1 MKKRGIKLFTILLT
15 AGMLA
20 VTAVS
25 GISANMITNT
35 KTTVYQMEKN
45 DSVLVDGGGMT
56 GKILPDRKWL
66 SNVESKISKGNGY
79 VRVKLNGYSK
89 PVLLEASKKYIEH
102 VGDGNG
108 GSGYASRHVW
118 VYTESSKRNAKC
130 IGTLIGIDYIGVK
143 NNVIYTKGD
152 GTIETYLV
160 SSDGERLVQKDYADI
175 NRKTGFTNDS
185 NKGTGYKSVNGSKAK
200 DLYYKL
206 LKEYQNST
214 TIYFEIK

>member
-1 MKKRGIKLFTILLT
+1 MKRGTKLFTILLT
-15 AGMLA
+15 TGMLA
-20 VTAVS
+20 FTAAS
-25 GISANMITNT
+25 GISANMITST
-35 KTTVYQMEKN
+35 KTTVYQMKEN

-56 GKILPDRKWL
+56 GKIFPDRKWL
-66 SNVESKISKGNGY
+66 SDVESKMSKGNGY

-118 VYTESSKRNAKC
+118 VYTESSNRNAKC
-130 IGTLIGIDYIGVK
+130 IGTLIGFNYIGVK
-143 NNVIYTKGD
+143 NNVIYTRGN
-152 GTIETYLV
+152 GTVETYLV

-175 NRKTGFTNDS
+175 NTKLGFTNSS
-185 NKGTGYKSVNGSKAK
+185 NKGTGYKSVNGSNAE

-206 LKEYQNST
+206 LNEYWGST
-214 TIYFEIK
+214 IHFKIR

>member
-25 GISANMITNT
+25 GISANMITST

-79 VRVKLNGYSK
+79 VRVQLNGYSK

-130 IGTLIGIDYIGVK
+130 IGTLIGINYIGVK

-160 SSDGERLVQKDYADI
+160 SSDGEYLVQKDYADI
-175 NRKTGFTNDS
+175 NRKIGFTNDS
-185 NKGTGYKSVNGSKAK
+185 NKGTGYKSVNGSKAE
-200 DLYYKL
+200 DLYNKL
-206 LKEYQNST
+206 LEEYWNST

>member
-1 MKKRGIKLFTILLT
+1 MKKRGTKLFTILLT

-20 VTAVS
+20 VTAAS
-25 GISANMITNT
+25 GISANMITST

-66 SNVESKISKGNGY
+66 SNVESKISKGNGC
-79 VRVKLNGYSK
+79 VRVELNGYSK

-143 NNVIYTKGD
+143 NNVIYTKGN
-152 GTIETYLV
+152 GTVETYLV
-160 SSDGERLVQKDYADI
+160 SSDGEYLVQKDYADI
-175 NRKTGFTNDS
+175 NRKIGFTNDS
-185 NKGTGYKSVNGSKAK
+185 NKGTGYKSVNGSKAEG
-200 DLYYKL
+200 LYNKL
-206 LKEYQNST
+206 LEEYQNST